1 MRLRCSRGL
10 ISGCGI
16 LFCTVLAVAQQGG
29 LGGAAGGN
37 RRECSSNTPGGGCS
51 PQDSRRLVTLTGRV
65 VVGDG
70 SPPPEP
76 VSIERVCYGNAR
88 AEGTTDSKGQFRID
102 LGRSTAF
109 QDASVGGDTFSSSA
123 AQDPFQGGIGTNQS
137 FVSERDLWN
146 CEIRAALSGYR
157 SDVIFLS
164 QRRVLDRPDIGTIV
178 IRRISGNSEGQMLSA
193 TSAMAPKDAR
203 KAFSKAI
210 EDLKRRKTAE
220 AEAGF
225 EKAVAVYPKYAT
237 AWMELGKLHEQHS
250 QDDDARKAFRQ
261 AVAADPKF
269 IPPYEHLS
277 ALAFRASQWQDLADV
292 TGQILKLDPSTAVEA
307 YYFSSV
313 ANFQLKHY
321 DVSEKHATEAVKL
334 DPLKRNRNAYYVLGL
349 SQASQDKFVAAAETL
364 KLVLAS
370 PPLGVDLEVIRN
382 QLADVEAAAK
392 EAVSRPSVPQ

>member
-1 MRLRCSRGL
+1 M
-10 ISGCGI
+10 
-16 LFCTVLAVAQQGG
+16 
-29 LGGAAGGN
+29 
-37 RRECSSNTPGGGCS
+37 
-51 PQDSRRLVTLTGRV
+51 
-65 VVGDG
+65 
-70 SPPPEP
+70 
-76 VSIERVCYGNAR
+76 
-88 AEGTTDSKGQFRID
+88 
-102 LGRSTAF
+102 
-109 QDASVGGDTFSSSA
+109 
-123 AQDPFQGGIGTNQS
+123 
-137 FVSERDLWN
+137 
-146 CEIRAALSGYR
+146 
-157 SDVIFLS
+157 
-164 QRRVLDRPDIGTIV
+164 
-178 IRRISGNSEGQMLSA
+178 
-193 TSAMAPKDAR
+193 
-203 KAFSKAI
+203 
-210 EDLKRRKTAE
+210 
-220 AEAGF
+220 
-225 EKAVAVYPKYAT
+225 AVYPKYAT